1 MIKVLIADD
10 HPILRRGLTQII
22 ADAGDME
29 VADEAADGSE
39 ALKKIRTEPFDVV
52 LLDLSMPGLSGMD
65 TLKQIKKE
73 KPQLAVLVLSRYSED
88 EYAIPVLK
96 AGASGYLTKTSVVE
110 ELVKAIRKVA
120 GQGKYISP
128 SLAEKLVEFGYD
140 LEKPLHERLSDRER
154 EIMYLIAAGK
164 TTSEIA
170 AKLILSPS
178 TVSTYRSRVL
188 KKMKMKNDSDLIR
201 YSLKNGLVE

>member
-29 VADEAADGSE
+29 VAGEAADGTE

-65 TLKQIKKE
+65 TLKQIKRE

-128 SLAEKLVEFGYD
+128 FLAEKLVEFGYD